1 MALQGA
7 PTAKK
12 SQEAPGYEAGKVPF
26 SLCRHCQSENEGS
39 VFAVQALS
47 I

>member
-1 MALQGA
+1 MALRGA

-26 SLCRHCQSENEGS
+26 SLYRHCQSEKESS
-39 VFAVQALS
+39 VFAVQALP